1 MNDRQNA
8 KFQMYKKVLDV
19 CSENESE
26 YAGIPACVSAV
37 NDLKIQVKKILEVSK
52 QRTEIQP
59 TVVSEVKSSAIDRL
73 AELGLKV
80 AYPLYAHAFSTGDK
94 HLLGKVN
101 VNKSMFYNSQDQS
114 ALTLAKIIAESAKA
128 NREVLRN
135 NYGIS
140 DADMA
145 ELDAVIAEFEKLM
158 VAPSG
163 EIIKRKGYTGSLRE
177 LFV

>member
-1 MNDRQNA
+1 
-8 KFQMYKKVLDV
+8 
-19 CSENESE
+19 
-26 YAGIPACVSAV
+26 
-37 NDLKIQVKKILEVSK
+37 
-52 QRTEIQP
+52 
-59 TVVSEVKSSAIDRL
+59 VVSEVKGSAVDRL

-80 AYPLYAHAFSTGDK
+80 AFPLYAHAFSTGDK
-94 HLLGKVN
+94 HLLGTVN
-101 VNKSMFYNSQDQS
+101 VNKSMFYVLQNQ
-114 ALTLAKIIAESAKA
+114 ATLTLAKIIAESAKA

-140 DADMA
+140 DADIA

-177 LFV
+177 LFVETDSLIYDRLDKVMRPFKTSSPKFFNLYGNARNVINTAARRRKESPKQD